1 MEIITY
7 LIPFVTVIVLLSFFR
22 KETAWWE
29 YLLVIIPSLLLAL
42 AVEAL
47 MKYDNVVDTEYLG
60 YYVTKIRYEEP
71 WNEYIHK
78 TCTETR
84 VVGHDSKGRAITQ
97 TYTRDCSYVEE
108 HHARWLYTLNN
119 GETEH
124 FYNEDEF
131 NKVKHR
137 LSTQPQFIDMHRHY
151 HTKDGDAYEWHY
163 DI

>member
-78 TCTETR
+78 TCTDTR
-84 VVGHDSKGRAITQ
+84 VVGHTKNGSSIRLVGKGKIQNKGKINAP
-97 TYTRDCSYVEE
+97 
-108 HHARWLYTLNN
+108 ARIPSRSERKGHIPELC
-119 GETEH
+119 
-124 FYNEDEF
+124 
-131 NKVKHR
+131 K
-137 LSTQPQFIDMHRHY
+137 
-151 HTKDGDAYEWHY
+151 
-163 DI
+163 

>member
-84 VVGHDSKGRAITQ
+84 VVGHDKNGRAITQ

-108 HHARWLYTLNN
+108 HHER
-119 GETEH
+119 
-124 FYNEDEF
+124 
-131 NKVKHR
+131 
-137 LSTQPQFIDMHRHY
+137 
-151 HTKDGDAYEWHY
+151 
-163 DI
+163 